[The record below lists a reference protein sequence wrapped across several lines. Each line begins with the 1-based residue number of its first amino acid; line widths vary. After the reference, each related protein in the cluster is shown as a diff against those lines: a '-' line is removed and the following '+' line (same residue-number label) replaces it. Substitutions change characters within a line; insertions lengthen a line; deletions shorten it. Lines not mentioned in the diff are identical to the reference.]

1 MPCLPCWEG
10 PGREIPMRINFA
22 HMRERAQNGGWI
34 DFAVFDAR
42 SSSGSDSDN
51 AILLSQLTARARAH
65 SLKIDQSALAYSSGR
80 RVMFYGSPSLVEF
93 LSKSGVP
100 RWTHHLDV

>member
-1 MPCLPCWEG
+1 MSFMLG
-10 PGREIPMRINFA
+10 GSRLGDTNGINFA
-22 HMRERAQNGGWI
+22 HLRERARNGGWI

-51 AILLSQLTARARAH
+51 VILLSQLTAQVRAN

-80 RVMFYGSPSLVEF
+80 RVIFYGNPSLVEF

-100 RWTHHLDV
+100 RWTHHIDV